1 MTMAET
7 PIKYDIVAIHKA
19 METLDSIFD
28 ESQVATLENMVA
40 YAINNQQDKQMK
52 SRIKSDLDYLGIK
65 DELFIEVEPDRSDYE
80 DDTIPF

>member
-1 MTMAET
+1 MAQ
-7 PIKYDIVAIHKA
+7 PPVKYDIVAIHKA

-40 YAINNQQDKQMK
+40 YAINNQQDKMMK
-52 SRIKSDLDYLGIK
+52 SKIKTDLDYLGIK
-65 DELFIEVEPDRSDYE
+65 YEIFIEVEPDRSDYE